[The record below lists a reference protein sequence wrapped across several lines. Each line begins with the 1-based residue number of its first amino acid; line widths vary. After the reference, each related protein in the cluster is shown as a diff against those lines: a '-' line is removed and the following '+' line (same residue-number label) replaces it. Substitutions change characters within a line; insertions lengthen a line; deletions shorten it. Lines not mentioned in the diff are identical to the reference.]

1 MEYLTPL
8 YNGAEALFVEDNK
21 SKLLALQVNIR
32 EKLLTDYA
40 NEANSINAKLN
51 EISAFITSTNPF
63 IVTISN
69 KIQDIIKIFQL
80 SEQEGGK
87 RRRNLRGGQL
97 GEIIG
102 KFFMSIFLILV
113 FLWACLVLS
122 IEMRLEDLF
131 KTRRASPPR
140 ISDGVY
146 YNGPNPGEFA
156 VQEKRDPRGGK
167 KKSKQSKKRRTVKR
181 R

>member
-69 KIQDIIKIFQL
+69 KIQDIIKI
-80 SEQEGGK
+80 
-87 RRRNLRGGQL
+87 
-97 GEIIG
+97 
-102 KFFMSIFLILV
+102 
-113 FLWACLVLS
+113 
-122 IEMRLEDLF
+122 
-131 KTRRASPPR
+131 
-140 ISDGVY
+140 
-146 YNGPNPGEFA
+146 
-156 VQEKRDPRGGK
+156 
-167 KKSKQSKKRRTVKR
+167 
-181 R
+181 